1 MLDYSQITSQKY
13 IVLDGEPY
21 EVLDSHVFRK
31 QQRKPVNQTKI
42 KNLKTGKVT
51 ERSFHQSE
59 KAEEAEIEN
68 KDIVYIFSKQ
78 DEVWFHSLGNK
89 ADRFAV
95 DEKIIGDKKK
105 FLKEGMEIKALVFN
119 EEIIDF
125 KIPIKVE
132 LKVKSAPP
140 SVKGNTAQGG
150 SKMITLETGADIS
163 VPLFI
168 NEGDII
174 RINTETGQYTER
186 VEKKQS

>member
-78 DEVWFHSLGNK
+78 DELWFHSVGDK
-89 ADRFAV
+89 GDRFPV
-95 DEKIIGDKKK
+95 DEKIVGDKKK
-105 FLKEGMEIKALVFN
+105 FLKEGMEVKALVFN
-119 EEIIDF
+119 EEIIGF

-132 LKVKSAPP
+132 LEVKSAPP

-186 VEKKQS
+186 VEKKQV